1 MTPENASTL
10 RAILTPETFP
20 AFYRRVMAL
29 SFPLPVAD
37 VLELRSLINHSVDSA
52 PPPEP
57 TPDYRAYRERFAGE
71 MDALEINRPHHR
83 ERLLR
88 VLAQLRAIHY
98 QHAVASR
105 DAEVRIRVGQ
115 TDNRKA
121 HVRASGYALTFL
133 TLLVVNI
140 LLWLGMDQP
149 HWIVKL
155 GAAVCGWLAY
165 DFFHRLP
172 QLDAERDRLVGELN
186 EVLRNRI
193 AAADWKVLT
202 NKIALILGLRQEQ
215 GLDVFRMDTS
225 GEITDWP
232 RIYH

>member
-1 MTPENASTL
+1 MSEKHPGTL
-10 RAILTPETFP
+10 RATLTPESFP
-20 AFYRRVMAL
+20 SFYRRVMAL

-37 VLELRSLINHSVDSA
+37 VLELRATINHSVDSA

-57 TPDYRAYRERFAGE
+57 TPDYRAFRERFASE

-83 ERLLR
+83 DRLLR

-105 DAEVRIRVGQ
+105 DAEVRIRLGL

-121 HVRASGYALTFL
+121 RTRASGYALTFL
-133 TLLVVNI
+133 TLLLTNV
-140 LLWLGMDQP
+140 LLWIGMDQP
-149 HWIVKL
+149 NWLVKL
-155 GAAVCGWLAY
+155 GAAACAWFAY
-165 DFFHRLP
+165 EFFHRLP
-172 QLDAERDRLVGELN
+172 RLDAESERLGTELN

-232 RIYH
+232 RTLH

>member
-1 MTPENASTL
+1 MSPELSSTL
-10 RAILTPETFP
+10 RATLTPEGFP
-20 AFYRRVMAL
+20 AFYRRLMAL

-37 VLELRSLINHSVDSA
+37 VLELRALINHSVDSA
-52 PPPEP
+52 PPPDL
-57 TPDYRAYRERFAGE
+57 TPDYREFRERFATE
-71 MDALEINRPHHR
+71 MGALEINRPHHR
-83 ERLLR
+83 ERLMR
-88 VLAQLRAIHY
+88 VLARLRAVHY

-105 DAEVRIRVGQ
+105 DAEVRIRLGQ

-121 HVRASGYALTFL
+121 RARASGYALTFL
-133 TLLVVNI
+133 TLLVMNV
-140 LLWLGMDQP
+140 LLWIGMDQP
-149 HWIVKL
+149 HWMVKL
-155 GAAVCGWLAY
+155 GAAACGWFAY

-172 QLDAERDRLVGELN
+172 TLDAERERLGAELN

-193 AAADWKVLT
+193 AAVDWKVLT

-232 RIYH
+232 RTYH

>member
-1 MTPENASTL
+1 MSTDHASSL
-10 RAILTPETFP
+10 RASLTAETFP

-29 SFPLPVAD
+29 SFPLPVAE
-37 VLELRSLINHSVDSA
+37 VLELRALINHSVDSA

-57 TPDYRAYRERFAGE
+57 TPDYRSFRERFASE

-88 VLAQLRAIHY
+88 VLARLRAVHY
-98 QHAVASR
+98 QHALASR
-105 DAEVRIRVGQ
+105 DAEVRIRLGQ
-115 TDNRKA
+115 TDNRKIRT
-121 HVRASGYALTFL
+121 RASGYALTFL
-133 TLLVVNI
+133 TLLIVNV
-140 LLWLGMDQP
+140 LLWIGLEQP
-149 HWIVKL
+149 HWLVKL
-155 GAAVCGWLAY
+155 GAAACAWFAY

-172 QLDAERDRLVGELN
+172 GLDADRERLGGELN

-193 AAADWKVLT
+193 AAVDWKVLT

-215 GLDVFRMDTS
+215 GLDVFRMDQS

-232 RIYH
+232 RTLH